1 MTVAAADEDL
11 IVCRPW
17 YETLLPMSEDA
28 EGLRRAERRLQAA
41 MLAGDVDELDRLIDD
56 RLLATLTPSVERVTK
71 EQDLDNHRSRRLVL
85 TKLVEDDLALVVDG
99 RTGVTWVLTTLE
111 GTDAGNPFAAR
122 VLYTRT
128 WIHDDKR
135 GWRVLAAHIT
145 PV

>member
-1 MTVAAADEDL
+1 
-11 IVCRPW
+11 
-17 YETLLPMSEDA
+17 
-28 EGLRRAERRLQAA
+28 

-56 RLLATLTPSVERVTK
+56 RLIATLTPSVERVTK
-71 EQDLDNHRSRRLVL
+71 QQDLETHRSGQLVL

-111 GTDAGNPFAAR
+111 GMDAGSPFAAR

-128 WIHDDKR
+128 WIHDDER